1 MFSILKFTGAQV
13 TRHEHASAVFTFSIS
28 MFRYVSACIYDL
40 CTIIIQ
46 CCLYVMYNGKGPFC
60 NACAQYP
67 RDPITIFTVSVGK
80 SNFILLNKNK
90 HSIWY
95 INAVSIKRLNVV
107 RSSACMQR
115 SSRLQS
121 AAARINSDL

>member
-1 MFSILKFTGAQV
+1 MVKVS
-13 TRHEHASAVFTFSIS
+13 
-28 MFRYVSACIYDL
+28 FR
-40 CTIIIQ
+40 
-46 CCLYVMYNGKGPFC
+46 
-60 NACAQYP
+60 NAKAQYA
-67 RDPITIFTVSVGK
+67 RGPITIFVVPVGK
-80 SNFILLNKNK
+80 SNFIFLNKNK

-121 AAARINSDL
+121 AAARINSVL